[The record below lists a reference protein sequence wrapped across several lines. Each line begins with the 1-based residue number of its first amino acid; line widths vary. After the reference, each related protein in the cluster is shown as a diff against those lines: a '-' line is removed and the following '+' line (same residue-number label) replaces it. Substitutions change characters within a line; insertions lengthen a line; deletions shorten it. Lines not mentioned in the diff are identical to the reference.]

1 MINIIA
7 PPGCYGTYIARCI
20 HHYTS
25 VDDNYQLDF
34 DSHGSSHTFRKL
46 SRSIKKTRLIHW
58 QTDNEDAEKIDGN
71 NTIIVTA
78 DTDHWLDYYDN
89 QFYKQ
94 SKGNLVE
101 YLTTVASID
110 IIQERLAH
118 GWQYTDTFD
127 DNIPRWI
134 LREYCSFWQTDT
146 LAHGYDN
153 TRYLALPHVYH
164 FCCQSM
170 WQTDM
175 WQLVNIIAQQVKQKI
190 YAPEEIVC
198 SNHQAFLSCQQY
210 HGIQLRCEHFAND
223 TINSIH
229 TTSPCIS
236 VFDEAYVQHILRTQG
251 YEIQC
256 YNLNQFPNTSTQLA
270 EIIYEASNNTNT

>member
-25 VDDNYQLDF
+25 IEGDYQLDF
-34 DSHGSSHTFRKL
+34 DSHGSSHAFRKL
-46 SRSIKKTRLIHW
+46 SSNIKKTSLIHW
-58 QTDNEDAEKIDGN
+58 QTDDAGAEKINGN
-71 NTIIVTA
+71 DTIIVTT
-78 DTDHWLDYYDN
+78 DTDHYLDYYDN

-94 SKGNLVE
+94 ANGNLVE
-101 YLTTVASID
+101 YLIAVAGID
-110 IIQERLAH
+110 AIQERLKE
-118 GWQYTDTFD
+118 GWQYTDIFD
-127 DNIPRWI
+127 NNIPRWI
-134 LREYCSFWQTDT
+134 LREYCSFWQTDSWT
-146 LAHGYDN
+146 HGYNND
-153 TRYLALPHVYH
+153 RYLALPHVYH
-164 FCCQSM
+164 FSCQTM
-170 WQTDM
+170 WHSDM
-175 WQLVNIIAQQVKQKI
+175 WQLLNIIAQQVNREI
-190 YAPEEIVC
+190 HAPEEIVR
-198 SNHQAFLSCQQY
+198 SNHQAFLNCQQY
-210 HGIQLRCEHFAND
+210 HGIQLRCEQFVKD

-270 EIIYEASNNTNT
+270 EIIYETSNHSN